1 MMTQRNIELQL
12 QALDMIERKRQA
24 AQAPAS
30 VDAPDEDPTAQ
41 ADDAQAGPVE
51 EQQNAGTAEAAG
63 SAPATENEAAQGEEE
78 LDDVIQ
84 EDVK

>member
-24 AQAPAS
+24 AQASAS
-30 VDAPDEDPTAQ
+30 TDAPDEEPTTQ
-41 ADDAQAGPVE
+41 GDDAQADPVE
-51 EQQNAGTAEAAG
+51 EQHIAGTADATG
-63 SAPATENEAAQGEEE
+63 SAQATENAAAGGEEE